1 MTSPEAQ
8 DHLAAGAA
16 ARALDFPA
24 DLELAPDQA
33 LDLDH
38 ARGQFP
44 ALASEWIFLD
54 NAGGS
59 QVLRGVADRVREY
72 LLTTS
77 VQLGATY
84 EVSRLAAERVAE
96 GTRAAAALIG
106 IDPNAD
112 PGEVVLGSSSTQLLI
127 NLGRAMADE
136 LRPGDEI
143 VVTHSDH
150 EANISP
156 WLRLAERGV
165 EVKIWRVRPDTL
177 ELDLGDLDALMTERT
192 RLVCFTQA
200 SNILGTLNPVAEI
213 TRRVHERGARVCV
226 DAVAYAPHRRIDVKA
241 WDVDF
246 YVFSLY
252 KVFGPHLGLLYA
264 KREHLVELAN
274 LNHLFLGKDAIPY
287 KLQPGNLNF
296 ELAYGVPA
304 IVEYL
309 EELGRRAGGEGTTGE
324 LLARAFAAIAAHEA
338 RLVAPLL
345 DLLASR
351 PGVRVLGHP
360 DADPARRVA
369 TVSFVV
375 EGRSSSE
382 IPAALDPHKIG
393 IRYGDFH
400 ARRLIQDLG
409 YADRNGVVRI
419 SCAHYNT
426 PEEMERVVG
435 VLEEVL

>member
-1 MTSPEAQ
+1 M
-8 DHLAAGAA
+8 
-16 ARALDFPA
+16 
-24 DLELAPDQA
+24 
-33 LDLDH
+33 
-38 ARGQFP
+38 
-44 ALASEWIFLD
+44 
-54 NAGGS
+54 
-59 QVLRGVADRVREY
+59 
-72 LLTTS
+72 
-77 VQLGATY
+77 QLGATY

-96 GTRAAAALIG
+96 GTRAAAALVQ
-106 IDPNAD
+106 AD

-136 LRPGDEI
+136 FRPGDEI

-165 EVKIWRVRPDTL
+165 EVKVWRVRPDTL
-177 ELDLGDLDALMTERT
+177 ELDLDDLDALMSERT

-246 YVFSLY
+246 YVLSLY

-264 KREHLVELAN
+264 KREHLEELAN

-296 ELAYGVPA
+296 ELAYGLPA

-309 EELGRRAGGEGTTGE
+309 EELGRRALRMGTTREGE
-324 LLARAFAAIAAHEA
+324 LLDRAFAAIAAHEA

-351 PGVRVLGHP
+351 PQVRVLGHP
-360 DADPARRVA
+360 GADPARRVA

-382 IPAALDPHKIG
+382 IPTALDPYKIG

-409 YADRNGVVRI
+409 FAGCNGVVRI

-426 PEEMERVVG
+426 PEEMARVVG
-435 VLEEVL
+435 VLDEVL